1 MCRSR
6 SSLFE
11 GIPILQHFGTL
22 FFWTVYTLVN
32 GVDWAVICCISVSA
46 RLWVVSCSCL
56 RALSMWGDHEAGKW
70 GGGGARQQATPPLP
84 GSHIQTQTF
93 SLGRHTVANV
103 FSQLPD
109 PRGDTDN
116 IPVMTSKFLST
127 QILSCSKRKVKVRVK
142 QSNRAD
148 ESRHVNFPWVVWI
161 DYKYSF

>member
-1 MCRSR
+1 MALIWNVCRGTYGTCTGTISYCAVR
-6 SSLFE
+6 AALFLNAFL
-11 GIPILQHFGTL
+11 IVQHFGTL
-22 FFWTVYTLVN
+22 FYWDVNTLVN
-32 GVDWAVICCISVSA
+32 GVDWAVICCISVYA

-70 GGGGARQQATPPLP
+70 GGGGTRQQATPPLP

-109 PRGDTDN
+109 PRGYTDN

-127 QILSCSKRKVKVRVK
+127 LNSIL
-142 QSNRAD
+142 
-148 ESRHVNFPWVVWI
+148 
-161 DYKYSF
+161 